1 MIITQCV
8 KTNGKQMR
16 EPMSLNDWIMDVT
29 LLNEGN
35 VLNIFFSEIYYIFFF
50 SNFSCFLNKK
60 IEKVKTNTKL

>member
-29 LLNEGN
+29 LIDEGN
-35 VLNIFFSEIYYIFFF
+35 TLHIFFSETYYV
-50 SNFSCFLNKK
+50 FLF
-60 IEKVKTNTKL
+60 L

>member
-29 LLNEGN
+29 LIDEGN
-35 VLNIFFSEIYYIFFF
+35 TLHIFFSETYYIFL
-50 SNFSCFLNKK
+50 FL
-60 IEKVKTNTKL
+60 